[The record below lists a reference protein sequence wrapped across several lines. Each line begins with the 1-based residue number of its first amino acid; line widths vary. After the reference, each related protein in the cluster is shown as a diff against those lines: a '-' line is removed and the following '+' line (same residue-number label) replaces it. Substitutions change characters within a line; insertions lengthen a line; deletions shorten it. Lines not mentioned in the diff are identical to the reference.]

1 MYKLIPMFLFAFGFA
16 ETVEVYYQ
24 TDTPI
29 AGFQFNVNGVEVI
42 SSDGGAAKAAGFTV
56 PTGNNA
62 GYIK

>member
-29 AGFQFNVNGVEVI
+29 AGFQFNVEGVKVTDTSE
-42 SSDGGAAKAAGFTV
+42 GNAGFLRRFLCK
-56 PTGNNA
+56 
-62 GYIK
+62 YLS